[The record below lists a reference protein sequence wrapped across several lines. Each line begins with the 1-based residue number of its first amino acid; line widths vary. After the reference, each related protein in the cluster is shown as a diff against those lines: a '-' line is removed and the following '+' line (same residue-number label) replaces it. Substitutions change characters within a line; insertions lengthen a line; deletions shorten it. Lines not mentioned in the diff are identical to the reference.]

1 MNDTGPEDKACCWR
15 EQPMQNNNA
24 SNWFVS
30 NTRALGINE
39 IMNKITSPKGVLMR
53 TGLIT
58 TTSPFLFI
66 LFICIPT
73 KKTINTTLV
82 PRSGSMT
89 RPCAEIRGV
98 RFDGVSFPLNSC
110 WTCWLSVWC
119 KPEIPNVRKCVR
131 LYRRRF
137 RYERDPCRSYS
148 VYLRFK

>member
-24 SNWFVS
+24 SNWFVP

-73 KKTINTTLV
+73 KKNYKHDTRTAIRLNDKTLCRNSR
-82 PRSGSMT
+82 RS
-89 RPCAEIRGV
+89 V
-98 RFDGVSFPLNSC
+98 RWSEFS
-110 WTCWLSVWC
+110 T
-119 KPEIPNVRKCVR
+119 K
-131 LYRRRF
+131 
-137 RYERDPCRSYS
+137 
-148 VYLRFK
+148 